1 MMPKADYTE
10 ILKSELLTAEEPDQ
24 STQFQAAFGAK
35 SNFGTPSSNA
45 RCNALLFLPI
55 VPFGTKCTRS

>member
-24 STQFQAAFGAK
+24 STQFQAAFLAK
-35 SNFGTPSSNA
+35 IGTPSSNA

-55 VPFGTKCTRS
+55 VPFGTK